1 VTPPLARRT
10 GHVLRPDPTRVVT
23 TVFLPGQEAMAP
35 GISRATAVVGR
46 VLALSEAQV
55 ERTLAQT
62 LASFGS
68 RHDGIDALLEARF
81 ELIAHRVEDPEAMS
95 QARRRLVGAYFSQE
109 YAVESAALFNP
120 SMVAHPDQSGLAP
133 GSRRFLMSIRAVGEG
148 HISSIG
154 WRTGTIDA
162 HDHLELDVP
171 GRPLVLA
178 DPVPTRYAKA
188 QFLRQLEHRAI
199 DGATSV
205 RYVLAALPD
214 VFDRAQ
220 LEAAMATLEGQ
231 DLTRGPSSPAL
242 EQLEQLAAAQYTVRF
257 PAASALDQRV
267 LLPGGPAE
275 SRGLEDLRLVVFTE
289 PDGTTS
295 YRGTYTAFN
304 GSEVA
309 PALLHTTDF
318 LTFHSQQLTGIGAQ
332 NKGMAL
338 FPRTLEGRC
347 FALSRWDRE
356 STSLAASADLSHWD
370 VLCTLQQPGHPW
382 EVIQVGNCGSPLET
396 AAGWLVLTHGVGPM
410 RQYGIGAMLLDL
422 EDPRRVLGTLDEPLL
437 TPTDDER
444 EGYVP
449 NVVYSCG
456 AMLHGRTVVLPYGC
470 SDSSVRFALVD
481 LDQLLSRL
489 LR

>member
-1 VTPPLARRT
+1 MTPPLVRRT

-35 GISRATAVVGR
+35 GNSRATAVVGR

-220 LEAAMATLEGQ
+220 LEAAMATLQGQ

-295 YRGTYTAFN
+295 RGRAR
-304 GSEVA
+304 
-309 PALLHTTDF
+309 PAAHHRLPHLP
-318 LTFHSQQLTGIGAQ
+318 Q
-332 NKGMAL
+332 
-338 FPRTLEGRC
+338 P
-347 FALSRWDRE
+347 
-356 STSLAASADLSHWD
+356 AAH
-370 VLCTLQQPGHPW
+370 GHRRA
-382 EVIQVGNCGSPLET
+382 EQG
-396 AAGWLVLTHGVGPM
+396 HGP
-410 RQYGIGAMLLDL
+410 
-422 EDPRRVLGTLDEPLL
+422 
-437 TPTDDER
+437 
-444 EGYVP
+444 VP
-449 NVVYSCG
+449 QD
-456 AMLHGRTVVLPYGC
+456 A
-470 SDSSVRFALVD
+470 
-481 LDQLLSRL
+481 
-489 LR
+489 